1 MRISIDAKHNVA
13 YIHLQDRPETVDTV
27 VLSEDLLLDMGPDG
41 TVYGLELLNANE
53 QLRTA
58 GLAQLEIE
66 NLESGETTRVK
77 LPFPTGEQAA

>member
-27 VLSEDLLLDMGPDG
+27 ELSEDLLLDVGPDG

-58 GLAQLEIE
+58 GLAELEIE
-66 NLESGETTRVK
+66 NAESGELTRIK
-77 LPFPTGEQAA
+77 LPFPTGGRAA

>member
-27 VLSEDLLLDMGPDG
+27 ELSEDLLLDMGPDG

-66 NLESGETTRVK
+66 NLKSGETIRAK

>member
-13 YIHLQDRPETVDTV
+13 YIHLQDRPVTVDTV
-27 VLSEDLLLDMGPDG
+27 ELSEDLLLDVGPDG
-41 TVYGLELLNANE
+41 TVYGLELLNAKE

-66 NLESGETTRVK
+66 NVESGETIRID
-77 LPFPTGEQAA
+77 LPFPTGGLAA